1 METKT
6 VFLWWAVCAFMWL
19 VLLWWRERDHKRE
32 LKAQEAKAKL
42 AAVHAEQSISELIE
56 DYTAQLPREIEK
68 ARAAMSDEKDESY
81 RAAGLQLGAE
91 LASLRKV
98 NEDMNEIVLHLRT
111 AHKAEMASGEFD
123 QFTIPRLVIHLLK
136 RSQRADPIR
145 VTRKDG
151 KEWM

>member
-6 VFLWWAVCAFMWL
+6 VFLWWAVCAFVWL

-32 LKAQEAKAKL
+32 LKA
-42 AAVHAEQSISELIE
+42 LIE

-81 RAAGLQLGAE
+81 RASGLQLGAE

-98 NEDMNEIVLHLRT
+98 NEDMNDIVLHLRT

-136 RSQRADPIR
+136 RSQRVDPIR